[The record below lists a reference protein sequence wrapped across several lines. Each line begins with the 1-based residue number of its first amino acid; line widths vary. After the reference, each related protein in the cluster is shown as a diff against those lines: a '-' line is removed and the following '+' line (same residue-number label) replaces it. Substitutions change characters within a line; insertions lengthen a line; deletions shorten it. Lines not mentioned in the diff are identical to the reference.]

1 MALMSS
7 KHIEKGL
14 EQFELSY
21 KINPKVPL
29 NSYMRIQA
37 LTKLNRYEEAL
48 ELLTDLI
55 KKHPK
60 ESSLYIHKGTLMK
73 NMGFKEEALKDF
85 NRALDLNPKD
95 SNMIKDL
102 IDN

>member
-1 MALMSS
+1 
-7 KHIEKGL
+7 
-14 EQFELSY
+14 
-21 KINPKVPL
+21 
-29 NSYMRIQA
+29 
-37 LTKLNRYEEAL
+37 
-48 ELLTDLI
+48 
-55 KKHPK
+55 
-60 ESSLYIHKGTLMK
+60 MK